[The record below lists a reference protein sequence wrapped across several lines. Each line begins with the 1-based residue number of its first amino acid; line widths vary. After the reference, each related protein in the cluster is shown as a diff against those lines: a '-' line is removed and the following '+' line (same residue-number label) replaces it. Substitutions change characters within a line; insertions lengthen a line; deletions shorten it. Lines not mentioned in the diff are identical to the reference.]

1 MFAWLTY
8 YATAYALV
16 PACAWAGAKVGCYIG
31 TGLARSVWNA
41 SVERMRGLITIT
53 LNRSRVYIVVRG
65 EVMEV
70 DPRRKYIIV
79 RGEVT
84 ELDSDRDI
92 EYHLDDW
99 AVI

>member
-1 MFAWLTY
+1 
-8 YATAYALV
+8 
-16 PACAWAGAKVGCYIG
+16 
-31 TGLARSVWNA
+31 
-41 SVERMRGLITIT
+41 
-53 LNRSRVYIVVRG
+53 
-65 EVMEV
+65 MEV